1 MKYSTE
7 NSTKPN
13 TDGTALSE
21 RLRYGMTAGII
32 GIVIN
37 AVLFVLK
44 LFAGI
49 LSGSVTVIADAVNN
63 LSDFGSS
70 AVTLFGFKLSAKP
83 ADREHPFGHARYEY
97 ISALIVAF
105 VVMAIGVTLA
115 KTSVEKIL
123 TPEVI
128 RPGVLTYVILGVS
141 VLLKV
146 LQMCVYLKFGKK
158 INSSALTACAADSR
172 NDIISTSVVIAATVV
187 MQVFSLNIDGWA
199 GLAVSVFILFS
210 GGSLVKSTIDPL
222 LGTVPDKELVDS
234 IKSRLLSYKGILGVH
249 DLMIHNYGASYVF
262 AVVHAEVSADNDF
275 MVCHDLIDEIEREFY
290 EQMNVHMCIHMD
302 PVKIDDPF
310 VNSMR
315 VRVAKAIK
323 ELCPS
328 ASIHD
333 FRVVEGVTHTN
344 VLFDAVL
351 PYDSKVSE
359 AEIKNAA
366 AEAVDDGKTDF
377 RFIVNIDRAYVQ

>member
-7 NSTKPN
+7 NSIKPN

-199 GLAVSVFILFS
+199 GLAVSVFILF
-210 GGSLVKSTIDPL
+210 
-222 LGTVPDKELVDS
+222 
-234 IKSRLLSYKGILGVH
+234 
-249 DLMIHNYGASYVF
+249 
-262 AVVHAEVSADNDF
+262 
-275 MVCHDLIDEIEREFY
+275 
-290 EQMNVHMCIHMD
+290 
-302 PVKIDDPF
+302 
-310 VNSMR
+310 
-315 VRVAKAIK
+315 
-323 ELCPS
+323 
-328 ASIHD
+328 
-333 FRVVEGVTHTN
+333 
-344 VLFDAVL
+344 
-351 PYDSKVSE
+351 
-359 AEIKNAA
+359 
-366 AEAVDDGKTDF
+366 
-377 RFIVNIDRAYVQ
+377 